1 VDVRRPGEWQSG
13 HIAGA
18 VNVPLNTL
26 EERAGDLAK
35 EDPLAVL
42 CAGGFRSSIGTS
54 ILERQG
60 FARITNVVG
69 GMAAWKSAGLEVA
82 T

>member
-1 VDVRRPGEWQSG
+1 MQAKIHLRRQMSS
-13 HIAGA
+13 
-18 VNVPLNTL
+18 
-26 EERAGDLAK
+26 
-35 EDPLAVL
+35 LAVL